1 MPLIV
6 LIGICF
12 TLSKLV
18 HVGFIPYLLINAA
31 SRSSD
36 IYQGLTVSQ
45 AQHGTQ
51 VPEVR
56 SDPAPGPRIVGTD
69 RWHTVG

>member
-12 TLSKLV
+12 THSKLV
-18 HVGFIPYLLINAA
+18 HVGFIPCLLIDAA
-31 SRSSD
+31 SRPSD

-45 AQHGTQ
+45 AQHGTRD
-51 VPEVR
+51 PEVR
-56 SDPAPGPRIVGTD
+56 SDPAPGPWIVGTD
-69 RWHTVG
+69 RW